1 MLEALLEAISENL
14 LGALLEDTLN
24 AMKVAPIRG
33 HIETST
39 ENTHP

>member
-1 MLEALLEAISENL
+1 MIETLLDATLEIS

-33 HIETST
+33 PIETST
-39 ENTHP
+39 ETTHP